1 MESVHERNAAAT
13 SRTFAAAM
21 RERDFE
27 TLGETLAD
35 DVVLHSPITGSFP
48 FEGREQVLDL
58 LRIVRGALEDLNAV
72 AEFGGDDTHA
82 LMFDARIGRQKI
94 QAVDVLRFDAEGRIR
109 EFRIFIRPLP
119 GLTALAAALAPQVAA
134 RAGRGLAALVGP
146 PARMQA
152 FLARVS
158 ERVAVRMLR
167 RSFSRAG

>member
-1 MESVHERNAAAT
+1 MEKVQERDTATT
-13 SRTFAAAM
+13 SRRFAAAM

-48 FEGREQVLDL
+48 FQGREQVLDL
-58 LRIVRGALEDLNAV
+58 LRIVRGALEDLSSV
-72 AEFGGDDTHA
+72 ADFGDDDTHA
-82 LMFDARIGRQKI
+82 MMFEARIGRQRI
-94 QAVDVLRFDAEGRIR
+94 QALDVLRFDAEGLIR

-134 RAGRGLAALVGP
+134 RSGRGQAALVGP

-158 ERVAVRMLR
+158 DRVAVRMLR